1 MTVPRD
7 VWERLIEG
15 AAVANTAAGDAIY
28 RAGEMARPIA
38 LLSGTVRVFMFTT
51 GGRQVTL
58 RFAGPGEL
66 IGLVA
71 YLTGSDTSEA
81 HAVTNVTAATLSV
94 EHIHEIGRREPEI
107 LWALARDAATSAL
120 DALKRVADATT
131 EPLTVRVAQH
141 LLDLATAGPDGSI
154 VAPVSH
160 QVLAEATGTAR
171 EVVTRTLRGFRT
183 QGLVETRKGRI
194 VITDPARLTRVA
206 TRTTHQEGSAETD
219 IS

>member
-7 VWERLIEG
+7 IWERLIEG
-15 AAVANTAAGDAIY
+15 AAVTNTAAGDAIY
-28 RAGEMARPIA
+28 RAGEVPWPTAV
-38 LLSGTVRVFMFTT
+38 LSGTVRVFLFTT
-51 GGRQVTL
+51 AGRQVTI

-66 IGLVA
+66 IGLA
-71 YLTGSDTSEA
+71 GYLTSNETSEA
-81 HAVTNVTAATLSV
+81 HAVTDVRAAILSV
-94 EHIHEIGRREPEI
+94 DHIHEMGRDEPEI
-107 LWALARDAATSAL
+107 LWALARDAATSAV
-120 DALKRVADATT
+120 DALKRMADATT

-141 LLDLATAGPDGSI
+141 LLDLATAAPDGSI

-206 TRTTHQEGSAETD
+206 TRSAHQQGALETD

>member
-15 AAVANTAAGDAIY
+15 AAVANTAPGDVIY
-28 RAGEMARPIA
+28 RVGELPRPIGVF
-38 LLSGTVRVFMFTT
+38 SGTVRVFMFNTA
-51 GGRQVTL
+51 GRQVTL

-71 YLTGSDTSEA
+71 YLTGNDTSEA
-81 HAVTNVTAATLSV
+81 HAVTNVSAAILSV
-94 EHIHEIGRREPEI
+94 EHIQEIGREDPEI
-107 LWALARDAATSAL
+107 LWALARDAASSAL
-120 DALKRVADATT
+120 GALKRVADATT

-141 LLDLATAGPDGSI
+141 LLDLATAAPDGSI

-171 EVVTRTLRGFRT
+171 EVVTRTLRGFRS
-183 QGLVETRKGRI
+183 QGLVDTRKGRI

-206 TRTTHQEGSAETD
+206 TRTGQEEASPET
-219 IS
+219 

>member
-7 VWERLIEG
+7 IWERLIEG
-15 AAVANTAAGDAIY
+15 AAVTNTAAGDAIY
-28 RAGEMARPIA
+28 RAGEVPRPTA
-38 LLSGTVRVFMFTT
+38 VLSGTVRVFLFTT
-51 GGRQVTL
+51 AGRQVTI

-66 IGLVA
+66 IGLA
-71 YLTGSDTSEA
+71 GYLTSNETSEA
-81 HAVTNVTAATLSV
+81 HAVTDVRAAILSV
-94 EHIHEIGRREPEI
+94 DHIHEMGRDEPEI
-107 LWALARDAATSAL
+107 LWALARDAATSAV
-120 DALKRVADATT
+120 DALKRMADATT

-141 LLDLATAGPDGSI
+141 LLDLATAAPDGSI

-206 TRTTHQEGSAETD
+206 TRSAHQQGPLETD

>member
-1 MTVPRD
+1 MTLPRD
-7 VWERLIEG
+7 IWEKLIAG
-15 AAVANTAAGDAIY
+15 AAVINAAPGDVVY
-28 RAGEMARPIA
+28 RVGELPRPIA

-51 GGRQVTL
+51 AGRQVTM

-71 YLTGSDTSEA
+71 HLTGIDTSEA
-81 HAVTNVTAATLSV
+81 HAVTNVSAAILSV
-94 EHIHEIGRREPEI
+94 EHIHEIGREDPEI
-107 LWALARDAATSAL
+107 LWALARDAASSAVG
-120 DALKRVADATT
+120 ALKRVADATT

-141 LLDLATAGPDGSI
+141 LLDLATAAPDGSI

-171 EVVTRTLRGFRT
+171 EVVTRTLRGFRN
-183 QGLVETRKGRI
+183 QGLVDTRKGRI

-206 TRTTHQEGSAETD
+206 TRAAQEEVVAPP
-219 IS
+219 